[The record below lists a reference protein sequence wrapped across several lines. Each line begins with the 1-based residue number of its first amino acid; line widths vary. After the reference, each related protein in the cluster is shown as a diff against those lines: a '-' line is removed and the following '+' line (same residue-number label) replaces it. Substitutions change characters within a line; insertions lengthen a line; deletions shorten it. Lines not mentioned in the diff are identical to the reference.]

1 MKGVSL
7 SINTVIIIV
16 LAIIVLIFV
25 VWFFASQTTPT
36 SNFLEVQAAWQNGCY
51 IYLQTGE
58 RNPVMDAD
66 IDNDG
71 LEDSFFKVCKAY
83 FNRVDITLE
92 ECLRQCEKEFGTKK

>member
-1 MKGVSL
+1 MKGISL

-25 VWFFASQTTPT
+25 VWFFTSQTSPIA
-36 SNFLEVQAAWQNGCY
+36 NFLEVQAAWQKGCY

-58 RNPVMDAD
+58 RDPMIDMD

-71 LEDSFFKVCKAY
+71 LDDNFFKICKAY
-83 FNRVDITLE
+83 FNRVDISLE
-92 ECLRQCEKEFGTKK
+92 DCLRQCEKEFGTKK